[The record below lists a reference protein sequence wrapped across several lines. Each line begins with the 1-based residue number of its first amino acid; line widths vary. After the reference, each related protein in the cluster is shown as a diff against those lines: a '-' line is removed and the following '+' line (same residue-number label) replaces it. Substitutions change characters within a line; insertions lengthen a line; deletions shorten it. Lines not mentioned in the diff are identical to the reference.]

1 MKYLDNITLSEGN
14 NFFPFLQVFGVLQVM
29 QHQKSN
35 YSLLKLNLAKQNKS
49 NITFLNDAD
58 ISAIFKD
65 ILIC

>member
-1 MKYLDNITLSEGN
+1 MKYLDNITLSEDN
-14 NFFPFLQVFGVLQVM
+14 NFFPFLQVFGVLQVI
-29 QHQKSN
+29 QHQESN